1 MKTIVSMTKALADG
15 NRLRVIAALK
25 EHSELCV
32 CQLTEMLGL
41 ATPTVSRH
49 MSVLQQAGLVDSRK
63 DGRWILYHLSES
75 FPPLL
80 LQWIGFALAES
91 EQIARDREHLAT
103 IIACEPH
110 ELRKAQ
116 RGRRSSHH
124 KSSSCAHGGHGRAPT
139 KSVGHSSPTPEIA
152 ES

>member
-1 MKTIVSMTKALADG
+1 MKTTLYVTKALADG
-15 NRLRVIAALK
+15 NRLRVVAALK

-32 CQLTEMLGL
+32 CQLTEMLRL

-49 MSVLQQAGLVDSRK
+49 MSVLQQAGLVESRK
-63 DGRWILYHLSES
+63 DGRWILYRLSES

-80 LQWIGFALAES
+80 LQWIGLALAES
-91 EQIARDREHLAT
+91 EQIARDREQLET

-116 RGRRSSHH
+116 RGRKSHH
-124 KSSSCAHGGHGRAPT
+124 KSSSCAHGGHGRARIR
-139 KSVGHSSPTPEIA
+139 SNGHSSPTPEIA